1 MNEAFDTLELELR
14 RLPGVAGVGY
24 SDEGDTV
31 VLHVLAEIPQAGP
44 SELRRQV
51 SQRARAHLDRP
62 LVIELEDVAARSP
75 MRYPARV
82 RLEGVRVDNF
92 SQELDVHLALGNRR
106 AVGRGEA
113 GSPADAA
120 GATLVALAT
129 LGAELPFRI
138 DAATASLRHSPDH
151 AVVVVLEPDAR
162 SPKLYGVARAPSME
176 EAAAR
181 ATLHALNR
189 YLSRDAVFGPAA
201 AAADAASAATAT
213 ASV

>member
-14 RLPGVAGVGY
+14 RLPGVVGVGY

-31 VLHVLAEIPQAGP
+31 VLHVLADIPHAGP

-62 LVIELEDVAARSP
+62 LVIELEDMTVAGSP
-75 MRYPARV
+75 PVRYPARV
-82 RLEGVRVDNF
+82 RLEGVRVEKF

-113 GSPADAA
+113 GSPAEAA
-120 GATLVALAT
+120 AATLEALAT

-162 SPKLYGVARAPSME
+162 SPKLYGVARASTME

-189 YLSRDAVFGPAA
+189 YLSRDAVFGAA
-201 AAADAASAATAT
+201 AATAT
-213 ASV
+213 A

>member
-14 RLPGVAGVGY
+14 RLPGVVGVGY

-31 VLHVLAEIPQAGP
+31 VLHVLADIPQAGP
-44 SELRRQV
+44 GELRRQV

-62 LVIELEDVAARSP
+62 LVIELEDMAAP
-75 MRYPARV
+75 AGPLVRYPARV
-82 RLEGVRVDNF
+82 RLEGVRVEKF

-113 GSPADAA
+113 GSPAEAA
-120 GATLVALAT
+120 AATLEALAT

-151 AVVVVLEPDAR
+151 AVVVVLEPDERA
-162 SPKLYGVARAPSME
+162 PKLYGVARASTME

-189 YLSRDAVFGPAA
+189 YLSRDAVFGPA
-201 AAADAASAATAT
+201 SAATA
-213 ASV
+213 

>member
-1 MNEAFDTLELELR
+1 MNEALDILELELR
-14 RLPGVAGVGY
+14 RLPGVVGVGY

-31 VLHVLAEIPQAGP
+31 VLHVLADVPDAGP

-51 SQRARAHLDRP
+51 SQRARAHLDKP
-62 LVIELEDVAARSP
+62 LVIELEDLDDQ
-75 MRYPARV
+75 PATRRPVRV
-82 RLEGVRVDNF
+82 RLEGVRVDGF
-92 SQELDVHLALGNRR
+92 SLELDVHLGLGARR
-106 AVGRGEA
+106 VIGRGRA

-120 GATLVALAT
+120 AATLDALAE
-129 LGAELPFRI
+129 LGAALPFRI
-138 DAATASLRHSPDH
+138 DAATAALRHSPDH

-189 YLSRDAVFGPAA
+189 YLSRDTVF
-201 AAADAASAATAT
+201 ATQG
-213 ASV
+213 